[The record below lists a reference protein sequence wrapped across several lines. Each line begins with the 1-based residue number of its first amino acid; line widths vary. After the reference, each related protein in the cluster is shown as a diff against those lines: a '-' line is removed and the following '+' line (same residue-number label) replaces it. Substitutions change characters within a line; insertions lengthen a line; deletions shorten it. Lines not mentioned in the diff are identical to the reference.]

1 MSEARDFSIVMA
13 YEAFRICLGLPTRK
27 HKPSDV
33 LRWMRLILRAMD
45 STRARSTLAFSG
57 NGTAATT
64 PTCLRASTTK
74 TSCGKWR
81 STRLISL
88 WR

>member
-45 STRARSTLAFSG
+45 STTNQR
-57 NGTAATT
+57 
-64 PTCLRASTTK
+64 K
-74 TSCGKWR
+74 E
-81 STRLISL
+81 
-88 WR
+88 